1 MARKYDQLPVYIA
14 VYELLLKS
22 LDMTKRVSREYR
34 YTLCEDL
41 NKDLLRVLLL
51 VRKANAKEDAA
62 KKLAYIDEATD
73 LLSDCMV
80 RWRVLNDMRCSSGM
94 LRNVETT
101 RPRVVRA
108 ATPDWVC
115 DAIMACFAMWRRHA
129 LVSFGRQRPIGYT
142 MRHWHASHCGDDTP
156 SCRSGGNARLT
167 ILRQVSTV
175 EPV

>member
-22 LDMTKRVSREYR
+22 LNMTKRVSREYR

-62 KKLAYIDEATD
+62 KKLAYIDEAID

-80 RWRVLNDMRCSSGM
+80 RWRVLNDMRCISQTLYAQLAFESVEAEDQFIKWRDY
-94 LRNVETT
+94 LR
-101 RPRVVRA
+101 
-108 ATPDWVC
+108 
-115 DAIMACFAMWRRHA
+115 MF
-129 LVSFGRQRPIGYT
+129 
-142 MRHWHASHCGDDTP
+142 
-156 SCRSGGNARLT
+156 
-167 ILRQVSTV
+167 
-175 EPV
+175 